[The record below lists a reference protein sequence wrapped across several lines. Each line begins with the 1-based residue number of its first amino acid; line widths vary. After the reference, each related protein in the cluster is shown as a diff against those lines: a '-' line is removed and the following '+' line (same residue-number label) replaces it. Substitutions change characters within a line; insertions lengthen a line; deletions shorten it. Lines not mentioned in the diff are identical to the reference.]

1 MMPCHDIRIAIVHR
15 DGLYRDCLQHSLAQ
29 TELISIVHSAAGLGQ
44 ETWEAVIACRP
55 SENTRELYRHIAFRR
70 SLREQI
76 LTYGGA
82 A

>member
-1 MMPCHDIRIAIVHR
+1 MDRAKLR
-15 DGLYRDCLQHSLAQ
+15 KAN
-29 TELISIVHSAAGLGQ
+29 
-44 ETWEAVIACRP
+44 RP

-76 LTYGGA
+76 LAYGGA